1 MRFTRARYQRGSL
14 IREKRKVGPDVWI
27 FRWRE
32 QTSQGRVKRK
42 VVVGTVEQYRSK
54 AAAQNAT
61 ETLRIDANRETWT
74 PSTVE
79 QLVAHYTER
88 ELPSK
93 AHSTQGVYGSYI
105 RTWVLPCWGN
115 RSLSEVKTVAVEEWL
130 KGLPLANGSKAKV
143 RNVMHALFNH
153 AMRHEWA
160 EKNPITLVRQSAKR
174 LRTPDVL
181 DVDETKALLSEL
193 KDPFWT
199 MVFLAAATGL
209 RVSEILGMKWQDVI
223 FDTLEIH
230 LSRAIVDG
238 VVGGMKTEAS
248 RKPVPL
254 DSALAEVLLDWRA
267 RTPYNRDDDWL
278 FASPE
283 KLGRQPY
290 WPDSALR
297 KAVRPGAVRAGIVKH
312 IGWHTF
318 RHSFATLLKAN
329 GEDVKV
335 VQESLR
341 HANSRITLDVYTQG
355 LMPTKRQAQGRVV
368 KSLLAPNGPTPGRL
382 LPQVL
387 ENKCR
392 RVAQLVRALP

>member
-1 MRFTRARYQRGSL
+1 MRFARARYQQGSL
-14 IREKRKVGPDVWI
+14 IREERKVGPNVWI

-32 QTSQGRVKRK
+32 QMPEGRVKRK
-42 VVVGTVEQYRSK
+42 VVVGTVEQFRSK
-54 AAAQNAT
+54 AAAQKAA
-61 ETLRIDANRETWT
+61 EALRADINKETWM

-79 QLVAHYTER
+79 QLVTHYSER

-93 AHSTQGVYGSYI
+93 AHTTRAVYESYI
-105 RTWVLPCWGN
+105 RTRVVPYWGV
-115 RSLSEVKTVAVEEWL
+115 RCVSDVKTVAVEEWL
-130 KGLPLANGSKAKV
+130 KSLPLANGSKAKV

-181 DVDETKALLSEL
+181 DVDEIKALLSEL
-193 KDPFWT
+193 EDPFWT

-209 RVSEILGMKWQDVI
+209 RVSELLGLKWQDVK
-223 FDTLEIH
+223 FDALEIH
-230 LSRAIVDG
+230 LTRAIVNG
-238 VVGGMKTEAS
+238 VVGDMKTEAS
-248 RKPVPL
+248 RKPLAL
-254 DSALAEVLLDWRA
+254 DSALAEVLVEWRG
-267 RTPYNRDDDWL
+267 RTPYNGDEDWV

-297 KAVRPGAVRAGIVKH
+297 KAIRPAAVRAGIVKH

-355 LMPTKRQAQGRVV
+355 LMPTKRRAQGRVV
-368 KSLLAPNGPTPGRL
+368 KSLLAPNGPTPATS
-382 LPQVL
+382 
-387 ENKCR
+387 
-392 RVAQLVRALP
+392 VAVSA

>member
-1 MRFTRARYQRGSL
+1 MRFTRARYQQGSL
-14 IREKRKVGPDVWI
+14 IREERKVGPDVWI

-32 QTSQGRVKRK
+32 QTPEGRVKRK

-54 AAAQNAT
+54 AAAQKAA
-61 ETLRIDANRETWT
+61 EALRANINKETWM

-79 QLVAHYTER
+79 QLVTHYTER

-93 AHSTQGVYGSYI
+93 AHTTRAVYGSYI
-105 RTWVLPCWGN
+105 RTWVVPHWGV
-115 RSLSEVKTVAVEEWL
+115 RSVSDVKTVAVEEWL

-181 DVDETKALLSEL
+181 GVDEIKALLSEL
-193 KDPFWT
+193 ENPFWT
-199 MVFLAAATGL
+199 MVFLAATTGL
-209 RVSEILGMKWQDVI
+209 RVSELLGLKWKDI
-223 FDTLEIH
+223 SFDTLEIH

-238 VVGGMKTEAS
+238 VVGDMKTEAS
-248 RKPVPL
+248 RKPLAL
-254 DSALAEVLLDWRA
+254 DSALAEVLVDWRG
-267 RTPYNRDDDWL
+267 RTPYNRDEDWV

-283 KLGRQPY
+283 KLGQQPY

-297 KAVRPGAVRAGIVKH
+297 KAVRPAAVRAGIVKH

-368 KSLLAPNGPTPGRL
+368 KSLLAPNGPTPATS
-382 LPQVL
+382 
-387 ENKCR
+387 
-392 RVAQLVRALP
+392 VAASA

>member
-1 MRFTRARYQRGSL
+1 MRFTRARYQQGSL
-14 IREKRKVGPDVWI
+14 IREERKVGADVWI

-32 QTSQGRVKRK
+32 QTPEGRVKRK

-54 AAAQNAT
+54 AAAQKAA
-61 ETLRIDANRETWT
+61 EVLRVDINKETWM

-79 QLVAHYTER
+79 QLVTHYTER

-93 AHSTQGVYGSYI
+93 AHTTRAVYGSYI
-105 RTWVLPCWGN
+105 RIWVVPRWGS
-115 RSLSEVKTVAVEEWL
+115 RSVSEVKTVAVEEWL

-160 EKNPITLVRQSAKR
+160 EKNPITLVRQSSKR

-181 DVDETKALLSEL
+181 DVDEIKALLSEL
-193 KDPFWT
+193 EDPFRT
-199 MVFLAAATGL
+199 MVFLAATTGL
-209 RVSEILGMKWQDVI
+209 RVSELLELKWQDI
-223 FDTLEIH
+223 NFDALEIH
-230 LSRAIVDG
+230 LIRAIVNG
-238 VVGGMKTEAS
+238 VVGDMKTEAS

-254 DSALAEVLLDWRA
+254 DSALAEVLLDWRGRA
-267 RTPYNRDDDWL
+267 PYNQDEDWV

-283 KLGRQPY
+283 KLGQQPY

-297 KAVRPGAVRAGIVKH
+297 RAVRPAAVRAGIVKH

-318 RHSFATLLKAN
+318 RHSFATLLKGN
-329 GEDVKV
+329 GEDVKT

-355 LMPTKRQAQGRVV
+355 LMPTKRLAQGRVV
-368 KSLLAPNGPTPGRL
+368 KSLLAPRGPMPGTS
-382 LPQVL
+382 V
-387 ENKCR
+387 
-392 RVAQLVRALP
+392 VASASKQT

>member
-1 MRFTRARYQRGSL
+1 MRFTRARYQQGSL
-14 IREKRKVGPDVWI
+14 IREERKVGSDVWI

-32 QTSQGRVKRK
+32 QTPEGRVKRK

-54 AAAQNAT
+54 AAAQKAA
-61 ETLRIDANRETWT
+61 EALRVDINRESWM

-79 QLVAHYTER
+79 QLVTHYTER

-93 AHSTQGVYGSYI
+93 AHTTRAVYGSYI
-105 RTWVLPCWGN
+105 RTWVVPHWGV
-115 RSLSEVKTVAVEEWL
+115 RSVSDVKTVAVEEWL

-181 DVDETKALLSEL
+181 DVDEIKALLSEL
-193 KDPFWT
+193 EDPFWT
-199 MVFLAAATGL
+199 MVFLAATTGL
-209 RVSEILGMKWQDVI
+209 RVSELLGLKWKDI
-223 FDTLEIH
+223 SFDTLEIH

-238 VVGGMKTEAS
+238 VIGDMKTEAS
-248 RKPVPL
+248 RKPLAL
-254 DSALAEVLLDWRA
+254 DSALAEVLVAWRG
-267 RTPYNRDDDWL
+267 RTPYNRDEDWI

-283 KLGRQPY
+283 KLGQQPY

-297 KAVRPGAVRAGIVKH
+297 KAVRPAAVRAGIVKH

-335 VQESLR
+335 VQETLSR
-341 HANSRITLDVYTQG
+341 EQQNHAGCLHARLD
-355 LMPTKRQAQGRVV
+355 AD
-368 KSLLAPNGPTPGRL
+368 
-382 LPQVL
+382 
-387 ENKCR
+387 
-392 RVAQLVRALP
+392 

>member
-1 MRFTRARYQRGSL
+1 MRFTRARYQQGSL
-14 IREKRKVGPDVWI
+14 VREERKVGPDVWI

-32 QTSQGRVKRK
+32 QTPEGRVKRK
-42 VVVGTVEQYRSK
+42 VVVGTIEQYRSK
-54 AAAQNAT
+54 AAAQKAA
-61 ETLRIDANRETWT
+61 EAFRVDINRESWM

-79 QLVAHYTER
+79 QLVTHYAER

-93 AHSTQGVYGSYI
+93 AHTTRAVYGSYI
-105 RTWVLPCWGN
+105 RTWVVPHWGT
-115 RSLSEVKTVAVEEWL
+115 RSVSEVKTVAVEEWL

-160 EKNPITLVRQSAKR
+160 ERNPITLVRQSAKR
-174 LRTPDVL
+174 QRTPDVL

-199 MVFLAAATGL
+199 MVFLAATTGL
-209 RVSEILGMKWQDVI
+209 RVGELLGLKWQDI
-223 FDTLEIH
+223 SFDLLEIH
-230 LSRAIVDG
+230 LIRAIVDG
-238 VVGGMKTEAS
+238 VVGDMKTEAS
-248 RKPVPL
+248 RKPLAL
-254 DSALAEVLLDWRA
+254 DSALAEVLVDWRG
-267 RTPYNRDDDWL
+267 RTPYNRDEDWV

-283 KLGRQPY
+283 KLGQQPY

-297 KAVRPGAVRAGIVKH
+297 KAIRPAAVRAGILKH
-312 IGWHTF
+312 ISWHTF

-368 KSLLAPNGPTPGRL
+368 KSLLAPNGPT
-382 LPQVL
+382 
-387 ENKCR
+387 
-392 RVAQLVRALP
+392 

>member
-1 MRFTRARYQRGSL
+1 MRFTRARYQQGSL
-14 IREKRKVGPDVWI
+14 IREERKVGPDVWI

-32 QTSQGRVKRK
+32 QTPEGRVKRK

-54 AAAQNAT
+54 AAAQKAA
-61 ETLRIDANRETWT
+61 EALRVDINRETWM

-79 QLVAHYTER
+79 QLVTHYTAR

-93 AHSTQGVYGSYI
+93 AHATRAVYGSYI
-105 RTWVLPCWGN
+105 RTWVVPHWGV
-115 RSLSEVKTVAVEEWL
+115 RSVSDVKTVAVEEWL

-181 DVDETKALLSEL
+181 DVDETKALLSKLEN
-193 KDPFWT
+193 PFWT
-199 MVFLAAATGL
+199 MVFLAATTGL
-209 RVSEILGMKWQDVI
+209 RVSELLGLKWKDI
-223 FDTLEIH
+223 SFDTLEIH

-238 VVGGMKTEAS
+238 VVGDMKTEAS
-248 RKPVPL
+248 HKPLAL
-254 DSALAEVLLDWRA
+254 DSALAEVLVDWRG
-267 RTPYNRDDDWL
+267 RTPSNCDEDWV

-283 KLGRQPY
+283 KLGQQPY

-297 KAVRPGAVRAGIVKH
+297 KAVRPAAVRAGIVKH

-368 KSLLAPNGPTPGRL
+368 KSLLAPNGPTPATS
-382 LPQVL
+382 
-387 ENKCR
+387 
-392 RVAQLVRALP
+392 VAASA

>member
-1 MRFTRARYQRGSL
+1 MRFTRARYQQGSL
-14 IREKRKVGPDVWI
+14 IREERKVGPDVWI

-32 QTSQGRVKRK
+32 QTPAGRIKRK
-42 VVVGTVEQYRSK
+42 VVVGTIERYRSK
-54 AAAQNAT
+54 ASAQKAAD
-61 ETLRIDANRETWT
+61 TLRVDINKEAWM

-93 AHSTQGVYGSYI
+93 AHTTRAVYGSYI
-105 RTWVLPCWGN
+105 RTWVLPHWGP
-115 RSLSEVKTVAVEEWL
+115 RSVSDVKTVAVEEWL

-160 EKNPITLVRQSAKR
+160 ERNPITLVRQSAKR
-174 LRTPDVL
+174 QRTPDIL
-181 DVDETKALLSEL
+181 DVNETKALLSEL
-193 KDPFWT
+193 EDPFWT
-199 MVFLAAATGL
+199 MVFLAATTGL
-209 RVSEILGMKWQDVI
+209 RVSELLGLKWQDI
-223 FDTLEIH
+223 SFNTLEIH

-238 VVGGMKTEAS
+238 VIGDMKTEAS
-248 RKPVPL
+248 RKPLAL
-254 DSALAEVLLDWRA
+254 DSALAEVLVEWRG
-267 RTPYNRDDDWL
+267 RTPYARDEDWV

-283 KLGRQPY
+283 KLGQQPY

-297 KAVRPGAVRAGIVKH
+297 RAVRPAGARAGIVKH

-355 LMPTKRQAQGRVV
+355 LMPTKRRAQGRVV
-368 KSLLAPNGPTPGRL
+368 KSLLAPNGPTPATS
-382 LPQVL
+382 
-387 ENKCR
+387 
-392 RVAQLVRALP
+392 VAASA

>member
-1 MRFTRARYQRGSL
+1 MRFTRARYQQGSL
-14 IREKRKVGPDVWI
+14 IREERKVGPDVWI

-32 QTSQGRVKRK
+32 KTPQGRVKRK
-42 VVVGTVEQYRSK
+42 VVVGTVVQYRSN
-54 AAAQNAT
+54 AAAQKAA
-61 ETLRIDANRETWT
+61 EALRVDANKETWM

-79 QLVAHYTER
+79 QLVTHYTEK

-93 AHSTQGVYGSYI
+93 AHTTRAVYGSYI
-105 RTWVLPCWGN
+105 RTWVVPHWGS
-115 RSLSEVKTVAVEEWL
+115 RSLSDVKTVAVEEWL
-130 KGLPLANGSKAKV
+130 KSLSLANASKAKV

-153 AMRHEWA
+153 AMRYEWA
-160 EKNPITLVRQSAKR
+160 ERNPITLVRQSAKR
-174 LRTPDVL
+174 QRTPDVL

-199 MVFLAAATGL
+199 MVFLAATTGL
-209 RVSEILGMKWQDVI
+209 RVSELLGLKWQDI
-223 FDTLEIH
+223 SFDVLEIH

-238 VVGGMKTEAS
+238 VVGDMKTEAS

-254 DSALAEVLLDWRA
+254 DSGLAEVLLDWRG
-267 RTPYNRDDDWL
+267 RTPYNRDEDWV

-283 KLGRQPY
+283 KLGQQPY

-297 KAVRPGAVRAGIVKH
+297 KAIRPAAVRAGIVKH

-341 HANSRITLDVYTQG
+341 HANSRTTLDVYTQG

-368 KSLLAPNGPTPGRL
+368 KSLLAPNGPTPATS
-382 LPQVL
+382 
-387 ENKCR
+387 
-392 RVAQLVRALP
+392 VAASA

>member
-1 MRFTRARYQRGSL
+1 MRFTRARYQQGSL
-14 IREKRKVGPDVWI
+14 TREERKVGPDVWI

-32 QTSQGRVKRK
+32 QTPEGRVKRK
-42 VVVGTVEQYRSK
+42 VVVGTIEQYRSK
-54 AAAQNAT
+54 AAARKAA
-61 ETLRIDANRETWT
+61 EALRANINKETWM

-79 QLVAHYTER
+79 QLVTHYTER

-93 AHSTQGVYGSYI
+93 AHTTRAVYGSYI
-105 RTWVLPCWGN
+105 RTWVVPHWGV
-115 RSLSEVKTVAVEEWL
+115 RSVSDVKTVAVEEWL

-181 DVDETKALLSEL
+181 DVDETKALLSKLE
-193 KDPFWT
+193 DPFWT
-199 MVFLAAATGL
+199 MVFLAATTGL
-209 RVSEILGMKWQDVI
+209 RVSELLGLKWKDI
-223 FDTLEIH
+223 SFDTLEIH

-238 VVGGMKTEAS
+238 VVGDMKTEAS
-248 RKPVPL
+248 RKPLAL
-254 DSALAEVLLDWRA
+254 DSALAEVLVDWRG
-267 RTPYNRDDDWL
+267 RTPYNRDEDWV

-283 KLGRQPY
+283 KLGQQPY

-297 KAVRPGAVRAGIVKH
+297 KAVRPAAVRAGIVKH

-368 KSLLAPNGPTPGRL
+368 KSLLAPNGPTPATS
-382 LPQVL
+382 
-387 ENKCR
+387 
-392 RVAQLVRALP
+392 VAASA

>member
-1 MRFTRARYQRGSL
+1 MRFTRARYQQGSL
-14 IREKRKVGPDVWI
+14 IREVRKVGADVWI

-32 QTSQGRVKRK
+32 QTPEGRIKRK
-42 VVVGTVEQYRSK
+42 VVVGTVERYRSK
-54 AAAQNAT
+54 AAARKAADA
-61 ETLRIDANRETWT
+61 LRVDINKESWT

-79 QLVAHYTER
+79 QLVTHYTER

-93 AHSTQGVYGSYI
+93 AHTTRAVYGSYI
-105 RTWVLPCWGN
+105 RTWVVPHWGA
-115 RSLSEVKTVAVEEWL
+115 RSVSDVKTVAVEEWL

-153 AMRHEWA
+153 AMRHEWTG
-160 EKNPITLVRQSAKR
+160 KNPITLVRQSAKR

-181 DVDETKALLSEL
+181 DVDEIKALLSEL
-193 KDPFWT
+193 EDPFRT
-199 MVFLAAATGL
+199 MVFLAATTGL
-209 RVSEILGMKWQDVI
+209 RVSELLGLKWRDI
-223 FDTLEIH
+223 NFDTLEIH
-230 LSRAIVDG
+230 LVRAIVNG
-238 VVGGMKTEAS
+238 VVGDMKTEAS

-254 DSALAEVLLDWRA
+254 DSALAEVLVEWRG
-267 RTPYNRDDDWL
+267 RTPYNQDEDWV

-297 KAVRPGAVRAGIVKH
+297 RAVRPAAVRARVFKH

-355 LMPTKRQAQGRVV
+355 LMPTKRLAQGRVV
-368 KSLLAPNGPTPGRL
+368 KSLLAPRGPVPGTSVIASASK
-382 LPQVL
+382 QT
-387 ENKCR
+387 
-392 RVAQLVRALP
+392 

>member
-1 MRFTRARYQRGSL
+1 MRFTRARYQQGSL
-14 IREKRKVGPDVWI
+14 IREERKVGPDVWI

-32 QTSQGRVKRK
+32 QTPEGRVKRK
-42 VVVGTVEQYRSK
+42 VVVGTVDQYRSK
-54 AAAQNAT
+54 AAAQKAA
-61 ETLRIDANRETWT
+61 EALRANINKETWM

-79 QLVAHYTER
+79 QLVTHYIER

-93 AHSTQGVYGSYI
+93 AHTTRAVYGSYI
-105 RTWVLPCWGN
+105 RTWVVPHWGV
-115 RSLSEVKTVAVEEWL
+115 RSVSDVKTVAVEEWL

-181 DVDETKALLSEL
+181 DVDEIKALLSEL
-193 KDPFWT
+193 ENPFWT
-199 MVFLAAATGL
+199 MVFLAATTGL
-209 RVSEILGMKWQDVI
+209 RVSELLGLKWQDI
-223 FDTLEIH
+223 SFDTLEIH

-238 VVGGMKTEAS
+238 VVGDMKTEAS
-248 RKPVPL
+248 RKPLAL
-254 DSALAEVLLDWRA
+254 DSALAEVLVDWRG
-267 RTPYNRDDDWL
+267 RTPYNRDEDWV

-283 KLGRQPY
+283 KLGQQPY

-297 KAVRPGAVRAGIVKH
+297 KAVRPAAVRGGIVKH

-355 LMPTKRQAQGRVV
+355 LMPTKRLAQGRVV
-368 KSLLAPNGPTPGRL
+368 KSLSAPRGPMPGTS
-382 LPQVL
+382 V
-387 ENKCR
+387 
-392 RVAQLVRALP
+392 VASA

>member
-1 MRFTRARYQRGSL
+1 MRFTRARYQQGSL
-14 IREKRKVGPDVWI
+14 IREERKVGPDVWI

-32 QTSQGRVKRK
+32 QTPEGRVKRK

-54 AAAQNAT
+54 GAAQKAA
-61 ETLRIDANRETWT
+61 EALRVDINRETWM

-79 QLVAHYTER
+79 QLVTHYTAR

-93 AHSTQGVYGSYI
+93 AHTTRAVYGTYI
-105 RTWVLPCWGN
+105 RTWVVPHWGV
-115 RSLSEVKTVAVEEWL
+115 RSVSDVKTVAVEEWL

-181 DVDETKALLSEL
+181 DVDETKALLSKLEN
-193 KDPFWT
+193 PFWT
-199 MVFLAAATGL
+199 MVFLAATTGL
-209 RVSEILGMKWQDVI
+209 RVSELLGLKWKDI
-223 FDTLEIH
+223 SFDTLEIH

-238 VVGGMKTEAS
+238 VVGDMKTEAS
-248 RKPVPL
+248 RKPLAL
-254 DSALAEVLLDWRA
+254 DSALAEVLVDWRG
-267 RTPYNRDDDWL
+267 RTPYNRDEDWV

-283 KLGRQPY
+283 KLGQQPY

-297 KAVRPGAVRAGIVKH
+297 KAVRPAAVRAGIVKH

-368 KSLLAPNGPTPGRL
+368 KSLLAPNGPTPATS
-382 LPQVL
+382 
-387 ENKCR
+387 
-392 RVAQLVRALP
+392 VAASA

>member
-1 MRFTRARYQRGSL
+1 
-14 IREKRKVGPDVWI
+14 
-27 FRWRE
+27 
-32 QTSQGRVKRK
+32 
-42 VVVGTVEQYRSK
+42 
-54 AAAQNAT
+54 
-61 ETLRIDANRETWT
+61 
-74 PSTVE
+74 VE
-79 QLVAHYTER
+79 QLVTHYTER

-93 AHSTQGVYGSYI
+93 AHTTRAVYESYI
-105 RTWVLPCWGN
+105 RTWVLPHWGS
-115 RSLSEVKTVAVEEWL
+115 RSLLEVKTVAVEDWL
-130 KGLPLANGSKAKV
+130 RGLQLANGSKAKV

-160 EKNPITLVRQSAKR
+160 ARNPITLVRQSAKR
-174 LRTPDVL
+174 QRTPDVL
-181 DVDETKALLSEL
+181 EVDETKALLSEL

-199 MVFLAAATGL
+199 MVFLAATTGL
-209 RVSEILGMKWQDVI
+209 RVSEMLGLTWKDINIDV
-223 FDTLEIH
+223 LEIQ
-230 LSRAIVDG
+230 LSRPIVDG
-238 VVGGMKTEAS
+238 VVGDMKTEAS

-254 DSALAEVLLDWRA
+254 DSGLAEVLLDWRH
-267 RTPYNRDDDWL
+267 RTSYNRDEDWV

-283 KLGRQPY
+283 KSGKQPY

-297 KAVRPGAVRAGIVKH
+297 RVVRPAAVRAGIAKH

-368 KSLLAPNGPTPGRL
+368 KSLLDPNGPTPATS
-382 LPQVL
+382 
-387 ENKCR
+387 
-392 RVAQLVRALP
+392 VAARA

>member
-1 MRFTRARYQRGSL
+1 MKFTRARYQQGSL
-14 IREKRKVGPDVWI
+14 IREERKVGPDVWI

-32 QTSQGRVKRK
+32 QTPEGRVKRK
-42 VVVGTVEQYRSK
+42 VVVGTIEQYRSK
-54 AAAQNAT
+54 AAAQKAA
-61 ETLRIDANRETWT
+61 EALRANINKETWM

-79 QLVAHYTER
+79 QLVTHYTER

-93 AHSTQGVYGSYI
+93 AHTTRAVYGSYI
-105 RTWVLPCWGN
+105 RTWVVPRWGV
-115 RSLSEVKTVAVEEWL
+115 RSVSDVKTVAVEEWL

-160 EKNPITLVRQSAKR
+160 ERNPITLVRQSAKR
-174 LRTPDVL
+174 QRTPDVL

-199 MVFLAAATGL
+199 MVFLAATTGL
-209 RVSEILGMKWQDVI
+209 RVGELLGLKWQDI
-223 FDTLEIH
+223 SFDLLEIH
-230 LSRAIVDG
+230 LIRAIVDG
-238 VVGGMKTEAS
+238 VVGDMKTEAS
-248 RKPVPL
+248 RKPLAL
-254 DSALAEVLLDWRA
+254 DSALAEVLVAWRGQ
-267 RTPYNRDDDWL
+267 TPYSRDEDWV

-283 KLGRQPY
+283 KLGQQPY

-297 KAVRPGAVRAGIVKH
+297 KAIRPAAVRAGILKH
-312 IGWHTF
+312 ISWHTF

-368 KSLLAPNGPTPGRL
+368 KSLLAPNGPT
-382 LPQVL
+382 
-387 ENKCR
+387 
-392 RVAQLVRALP
+392 

>member
-1 MRFTRARYQRGSL
+1 MRFTRARYQQGSL
-14 IREKRKVGPDVWI
+14 VREERKVGPDVWI

-32 QTSQGRVKRK
+32 QTPEGRVKRK
-42 VVVGTVEQYRSK
+42 VVVGTIEQYRSK
-54 AAAQNAT
+54 AAAQKAA
-61 ETLRIDANRETWT
+61 EAFRVDINRESWM

-79 QLVAHYTER
+79 QLVTHYAER

-93 AHSTQGVYGSYI
+93 AHTTRAVYGSYI
-105 RTWVLPCWGN
+105 RTWVVPHWGT
-115 RSLSEVKTVAVEEWL
+115 RSVSEVKTVAVEEWL

-160 EKNPITLVRQSAKR
+160 ERNPITLVRQSAKR
-174 LRTPDVL
+174 QRTPDVL

-199 MVFLAAATGL
+199 MVFLAATTGL
-209 RVSEILGMKWQDVI
+209 RVGELLGLKWQDI
-223 FDTLEIH
+223 SFDLLEIH
-230 LSRAIVDG
+230 LIRAIVDG
-238 VVGGMKTEAS
+238 VVGDMKTEAS
-248 RKPVPL
+248 RKPLAL
-254 DSALAEVLLDWRA
+254 DSALAEVLVAWRGQ
-267 RTPYNRDDDWL
+267 TPYSRDEDWV

-283 KLGRQPY
+283 KLGQQPY

-297 KAVRPGAVRAGIVKH
+297 KAIRPAAVRAGILKH
-312 IGWHTF
+312 ISWHTF

-368 KSLLAPNGPTPGRL
+368 KSLLAPNGPT
-382 LPQVL
+382 
-387 ENKCR
+387 
-392 RVAQLVRALP
+392 

>member
-1 MRFTRARYQRGSL
+1 MRFTRARYQQGSL
-14 IREKRKVGPDVWI
+14 IREERKVGPDVWI

-32 QTSQGRVKRK
+32 QTPEGRVKRK

-54 AAAQNAT
+54 AAAQKAA
-61 ETLRIDANRETWT
+61 EALRVDINRETWM

-79 QLVAHYTER
+79 QLVTHYTER

-93 AHSTQGVYGSYI
+93 AHTTRAVYGSYI
-105 RTWVLPCWGN
+105 RTWVVPHWGV
-115 RSLSEVKTVAVEEWL
+115 RSVSDVKTVAVEEWL

-181 DVDETKALLSEL
+181 DVDETKALLSKLEN
-193 KDPFWT
+193 PFWT
-199 MVFLAAATGL
+199 MVFLAATTGL
-209 RVSEILGMKWQDVI
+209 RVSELLGLKWKDI
-223 FDTLEIH
+223 SFDTLEIH

-238 VVGGMKTEAS
+238 VVGDMKTEAS
-248 RKPVPL
+248 HKPLAL
-254 DSALAEVLLDWRA
+254 DSALAEVLVDWRG
-267 RTPYNRDDDWL
+267 RTPSNCDEDWV

-283 KLGRQPY
+283 KLGQQPY

-297 KAVRPGAVRAGIVKH
+297 KAVRPAAVRAGIVKH

-368 KSLLAPNGPTPGRL
+368 KSLLAPNGPTPATS
-382 LPQVL
+382 
-387 ENKCR
+387 
-392 RVAQLVRALP
+392 VAASA

>member
-1 MRFTRARYQRGSL
+1 MRFTRARYQQGSL
-14 IREKRKVGPDVWI
+14 IREERKVGPDVWI

-32 QTSQGRVKRK
+32 QTPEGRVKRK

-54 AAAQNAT
+54 AAAQKAA
-61 ETLRIDANRETWT
+61 EALRANINKETWM

-79 QLVAHYTER
+79 QLVTHYTER

-93 AHSTQGVYGSYI
+93 AHTTRAVYGSYI
-105 RTWVLPCWGN
+105 RTWVVPHWGV
-115 RSLSEVKTVAVEEWL
+115 RSVSDVKTVAVEEWL

-193 KDPFWT
+193 EDPFWT
-199 MVFLAAATGL
+199 MVFLAATTGL
-209 RVSEILGMKWQDVI
+209 RVSELLGLKWKDI
-223 FDTLEIH
+223 SFDTLEIH

-238 VVGGMKTEAS
+238 VVGDMKTEAS
-248 RKPVPL
+248 RKPLAL
-254 DSALAEVLLDWRA
+254 DSALAEVLVDWRG
-267 RTPYNRDDDWL
+267 RTPYSRDEDWV

-283 KLGRQPY
+283 KLGQQPY

-297 KAVRPGAVRAGIVKH
+297 KAVRPAAVRASIVKH

-368 KSLLAPNGPTPGRL
+368 KSLLAPNGPTPATS
-382 LPQVL
+382 
-387 ENKCR
+387 
-392 RVAQLVRALP
+392 VAASA

>member
-1 MRFTRARYQRGSL
+1 MRFKRARYQQGSL
-14 IREKRKVGPDVWI
+14 IREERKVGPHVWV

-32 QTSQGRVKRK
+32 QTPEGRVKRK
-42 VVVGTVEQYRSK
+42 VVLGTVDQYRSK
-54 AAAQNAT
+54 TAAQKAA
-61 ETLRIDANRETWT
+61 DAFRANINKETWM

-79 QLVAHYTER
+79 QLVMHYTER
-88 ELPSK
+88 ELPNK
-93 AHSTQGVYGSYI
+93 AHTTRAVYGSYI
-105 RTWVLPCWGN
+105 RNWVVPHWGG
-115 RSLSEVKTVAVEEWL
+115 RSMFDVKTVAVEDWL

-160 EKNPITLVRQSAKR
+160 DKNPITLVRQSAKR

-181 DVDETKALLSEL
+181 DVDEMKELLSEL
-193 KDPFWT
+193 EDPFWT
-199 MVFLAAATGL
+199 MVFVASTTGL
-209 RVSEILGMKWQDVI
+209 RVSELLGLKWQDI
-223 FDTLEIH
+223 SLDTLEIH

-238 VVGGMKTEAS
+238 VVGDMKTEAS
-248 RKPVPL
+248 RKPLAL
-254 DSALAEVLLDWRA
+254 DSALAQVLVHWRG
-267 RTPYNRDDDWL
+267 RTPYNGDEDWI

-283 KLGRQPY
+283 KLGQKPY

-297 KAVRPGAVRAGIVKH
+297 KAVRPAAVRAGIVKH

-368 KSLLAPNGPTPGRL
+368 KSLLAPNGPTPTTS
-382 LPQVL
+382 
-387 ENKCR
+387 
-392 RVAQLVRALP
+392 VAASA